1 MNIMKNK
8 FEISIASMGDIYS
21 KIGNQINI
29 YQQSKNTKNNLKSPS
44 KILQNSKSIITTNEN
59 ALEICKLKSSKTN
72 EANRFSHVKMGIRSS
87 VKHPNSIKQIYE
99 KSKKTF
105 ESDVSKFVL
114 FGSKVDIPSA
124 KYSNVG
130 SKPRTKQINKQLF
143 SQQESEETVIGNH
156 TYKTTILKIIV
167 S

>member
-21 KIGNQINI
+21 KIGNQRNI
-29 YQQSKNTKNNLKSPS
+29 LQQTKNTKNNLQSHS
-44 KILQNSKSIITTNEN
+44 KITNQFLLQKICLEN
-59 ALEICKLKSSKTN
+59 CKQKSSKTN